1 MLIQNR
7 HGEGD
12 HNSEADGRSI
22 LRNDANREE
31 GDEQARYYPERA
43 QHRIA
48 HRLLHLQRGVFGH
61 RQSGPHRS
69 GDRGAARLPE
79 QQCRLRIDVDEHLF
93 DGHLGGAFAR
103 DHERIDRLDAERQ
116 TKGHGNEH
124 DRCGRD
130 DHPRD
135 QRTSSRIRREFLFQE
150 RAQPDQG
157 PGPFRYG

>member
-12 HNSEADGRSI
+12 DNSEADGRSI

-31 GDEQARYYPERA
+31 GDEQARYYPERV

-48 HRLLHLQRGVFGH
+48 QRNHCSEDDVAT
-61 RQSGPHRS
+61 RQREDQNGIP
-69 GDRGAARLPE
+69 RGAYRCP
-79 QQCRLRIDVDEHLF
+79 V
-93 DGHLGGAFAR
+93 GFAR